1 MDKMNICDAEIIFA
15 DDQQAL
21 EQAYLAGAPRAAKVY
36 TASPAMLLNP
46 ANDFIQH
53 DADASVSRMM
63 ALGEETRAC
72 SAALYKTV
80 FEHTN
85 IHGQAVV
92 AARHPLT
99 VQNSI
104 SKAMSL
110 KSDVLEKRI
119 LVTQAKTGD
128 ARRDSIINTPWQ
140 RLIPN
145 DAAVEIFSANVAVP
159 PTINSSSDPVAPFLE
174 RLKFEGLQ
182 SVGYRLGERFA
193 AYAPWFPARGEV
205 WVAHESSL
213 LKETAFHLFKR
224 GYRIRAI
231 PKIEI
236 ETPQDIDADL
246 LEACKEIYVVF
257 LDKTL
262 DRAVSQAFLD
272 QCAQTLADQLAQCM
286 AYIAAWRKILR
297 STASGKR
304 QRAAPSFVLHGFPYS
319 LAHIGC
325 LEVCNEAGIVTA
337 GFQHGVAR
345 EISGNL
351 INIESLYENSLVGN
365 YFTYNQQC
373 AMRSDQN
380 RFAIAQSVA
389 VGLPVDLVKG
399 IGRADQGGDCPAILY
414 PTTALYT
421 CNMQLPGRACMNDL
435 EKARFEIR
443 MVKEVLDVLPHRV
456 RYKPYNTDRYIDPD
470 PITETVKNSSIEYYN
485 RPIDLRYIVG
495 AARVIIAS
503 RATSTVAWCIMS
515 RRPLVFIDSPDQ
527 ALSDNARRAFE
538 DAFFYFDAREDTFF
552 DVLRA
557 FLSQPLE
564 KIEALW
570 REKAS
575 QRKDVLRDYI
585 GDQSCRAGV
594 RAGDQLLKKLKIQKA
609 LAS

>member
-1 MDKMNICDAEIIFA
+1 MDKMNIRDAEIIFA

-21 EQAYLAGAPRAAKVY
+21 EQAYLAGAPRTAKVY

-46 ANDFIQH
+46 ENDFFQH
-53 DADASVSRMM
+53 DADASVTRMS

-72 SAALYKTV
+72 SASLYEIV

-85 IHGQAVV
+85 IHGLAIV

-99 VQNSI
+99 VQNQI

-110 KSDVLEKRI
+110 KSTDLEKRI
-119 LVTQAKTGD
+119 LVTNAETGD
-128 ARRDSIINTPWQ
+128 ERRDSIINTPWQ

-145 DAAVEIFSANVAVP
+145 DASVETFSAKVAVP
-159 PTINSSSDPVAPFLE
+159 PTINSSLDPVAPFLE
-174 RLKFEGLQ
+174 RLKFESTQ

-193 AYAPWFPARGEV
+193 AYVPWFPARGEV

-231 PKIEI
+231 PKIEFGA
-236 ETPQDIDADL
+236 PQDIGADL
-246 LEACKEIYVVF
+246 LEACKKIYMAF
-257 LDKTL
+257 LGKTL
-262 DRAVSQAFLD
+262 DRAVARSFLD
-272 QCAQTLADQLAQCM
+272 QCAQSLAEQLAQCM
-286 AYIAAWRKILR
+286 TYISVWREYLR
-297 STASGKR
+297 SPVSGKR
-304 QRAAPSFVLHGFPYS
+304 QSAAPSFVLHGFPYT

-325 LEVCNEAGIVTA
+325 LEACNEVGIVTA

-351 INIESLYENSLVGN
+351 INIESLYENSLVKN

-373 AMRSDQN
+373 AMQSDQN
-380 RFAIAQSVA
+380 RFAIAQSTA

-399 IGRADQGGDCPAILY
+399 IGKADQDDDCPAILY

-443 MVKEVLDVLPHRV
+443 IVKEVLDVLPHRV

-470 PITETVKNSSIEYYN
+470 PIIETVKNSSVEYYN
-485 RPIDLRYIVG
+485 RPIDLRYIAG

-527 ALSDNARRAFE
+527 ALSVDARRAFE
-538 DAFFYFDAREDTFF
+538 DAFFYFDAQEDTFF
-552 DVLRA
+552 DTLRV

-570 REKAS
+570 RQKAS
-575 QRKDVLRDYI
+575 QRKTVLRDYI
-585 GDQSCRAGV
+585 GDQSCSAGA
-594 RAGDQLLKKLKIQKA
+594 RAGDQLLQKLKVQKA